1 MANRNKPLSAQLRT
15 AQRADAALAR
25 HLNWQKWP
33 LARQLAYLFS
43 AEAAA
48 GIAARV
54 EPHSVLAELYQH
66 CVATRSA
73 SQQWHIRHFLSQL
86 VVRRTAL
93 LHRPELVPAL
103 AHIGLHYASRVRELS
118 TWQPPSKNAFYQLT
132 SLLRHLF
139 DQYGDV
145 PAWVLGG
152 WGSSPD
158 HHAGLDLTQ
167 LVLHLGRGEAMRR
180 FEGWP
185 VSLTKRQEH
194 ALRQAPAGCT
204 FQEAYRYAQLVER
217 DATEW
222 LGVVLD
228 SRLGREPIGPDD
240 GLWLT
245 VLDLFRA
252 TAEVDAWQFG
262 PVCDWIHFR
271 RHVGTPTEP
280 AQPGFSL
287 RGRSL
292 ASLLAHTARWH
303 RTLGK
308 MSHNPHYM
316 KLLEST
322 WPGLPVPN
330 FAGGEGGWVQ
340 VRQLLGYAALLEE
353 GQRMHHCVVSYERMC
368 QQGRGGI
375 FSLTFNGSRMLTL
388 QLLATR
394 CVVQVRG
401 KYNRRASAEEQHWVQ
416 QWLTAAQLTVSD
428 YAWEN

>member
-1 MANRNKPLSAQLRT
+1 MANRNKPIPAQVRT

-43 AEAAA
+43 AEAAT
-48 GIAARV
+48 GIATRV
-54 EPHSVLAELYQH
+54 EPHSVLAELYRH
-66 CVATRSA
+66 CVATRS
-73 SQQWHIRHFLSQL
+73 SNEQWRIRHFLTQL
-86 VVRRTAL
+86 AQCRTAL
-93 LHRPELVPAL
+93 LCRPELVPAL
-103 AHIGLHYASRVRELS
+103 AHIGLHYASRVRKLS
-118 TWQPPSKNAFYQLT
+118 AWQPPSKNAFYQLD

-152 WGSSPD
+152 WGSNPD
-158 HHAGLDLTQ
+158 RHAGLDLTQ
-167 LVLHLGRGEAMRR
+167 LALHLGRGQAMRR
-180 FEGWP
+180 FVGWP

-204 FQEAYRYAQLVER
+204 FQEAYRYVQLAER

-222 LGVVLD
+222 LGVALD

-240 GLWLT
+240 ALWLA

-252 TAEVDAWQFG
+252 EPDVDPWQFG

-271 RHVGTPTEP
+271 RHVGSPAEP

-287 RGRSL
+287 KGRSL
-292 ASLLAHTARWH
+292 ASLLAHTASWH

-308 MSHNPHYM
+308 ISRNPHYM

-322 WPGLPVPN
+322 WPGLPVPD
-330 FAGGEGGWVQ
+330 FAGGEGSWVQ
-340 VRQLLGYAALLEE
+340 VRRLRDYPALLEE
-353 GQRMHHCVVSYERMC
+353 GQRMHHCVASYQRSC
-368 QQGRGGI
+368 QQGRNGI
-375 FSLTFNGSRMLTL
+375 FSLTFNGARMLTL
-388 QLLATR
+388 QLTAARQL
-394 CVVQVRG
+394 VQVRG
-401 KYNRRASAEEQHWVQ
+401 KYNRRASPEEQRWVH
-416 QWLTAAQLTVSD
+416 QWLAEARLTVSE
-428 YAWEN
+428 YAWEE